1 MKTAENLIRYIPER
15 ALEDA
20 LYAQGVTPTR
30 LFRILFP
37 VWSVEIEADVID
49 GEPYALIDK
58 YLERGIA
65 EAGLTGRDALADFLG
80 LDRVVV
86 DRALRFLSA
95 IGHLAGADGSLT
107 LTDLGVRSLREDRR
121 YEVTRRDRRKL
132 YFDAFASRPLIREY
146 YDADD
151 VTFLP
156 GPSSA
161 DDRFQPLQS
170 FELRGFRP
178 EALAELARN
187 QDRDKYNLPEPVTA
201 PAQVGEAVL
210 VYLPMYVIR
219 ATDPNG
225 RPRHLVYTQ
234 VADTLEPF
242 MTELCAQTPELTT
255 WFETENAYGRDD
267 GDRIRK
273 WLTANDLDT
282 KTLRQDGGSWQ
293 VTLPATAFGD
303 NAPLTLS
310 KAGSYVILRD
320 GSLLQT
326 RCSDRNLREQAL
338 LKRLDDYLVNRRNP
352 AREPTESH
360 ISRLSRQLD
369 VRTPDIPSAQALAT
383 AHGKT
388 ALAKQLSR
396 LT

>member
-1 MKTAENLIRYIPER
+1 MKTGENLIRYIPER

-65 EAGLTGRDALADFLG
+65 EAGLTGRDALADFFG
-80 LDRVVV
+80 LDPVVV

-95 IGHLAGADGSLT
+95 IGHLTGDDGALA

-132 YFDAFASRPLIREY
+132 YFDAFGSRPLVRDY

-156 GPSSA
+156 GPSSP

-170 FELRGFRP
+170 FELRGFRQ
-178 EALAELARN
+178 EALAELAR
-187 QDRDKYNLPEPVTA
+187 DPHRDKYNLPEPVTA
-201 PAQVGEAVL
+201 PAQVGEPL
-210 VYLPMYVIR
+210 MVYLPMYVIR
-219 ATDPNG
+219 ATDPAG
-225 RPRHLVYTQ
+225 RPRHLAYTQ
-234 VADTLEPF
+234 VADTMEPY
-242 MTELCAQTPELTT
+242 MTELFAQTPELTA
-255 WFETENAYGRDD
+255 WFETENAYGRYD
-267 GDRIRK
+267 GDRARK
-273 WLTANDLDT
+273 WLTGNGLDT
-282 KTLRQDGGSWQ
+282 ATLRQDGGSWH

-310 KAGSYVILRD
+310 KAGSYVVLGD
-320 GSLLQT
+320 TLLQT
-326 RCSDRNLREQAL
+326 RCSDRNLREKAL
-338 LKRLDDYLVNRRNP
+338 LKRLDDYLANRRNP

-360 ISRLSRQLD
+360 IARLSRQLD
-369 VRTPDIPSAQALAT
+369 VRTPDLPSAQALAT

-388 ALAKQLSR
+388 ALAKQLAR